1 MQQITTILRSLVSLE
16 PTLKTD
22 FFDTC
27 VEKIIEYHDA
37 PVHSLQEMR
46 QKRST
51 KVKGD
56 LFEAWCILFLRIR
69 GYQSWLLKDVPEE
82 ILSSLGM
89 KRFDVGIDI
98 IALKYGRYS
107 AIQCKFKKPRPGF
120 VKGTWLP
127 YNCVNWKEVSTFYSL
142 CHRTQEKANWK
153 YHIVMTNC
161 KYVRRMGDPTP
172 YDKTYAYGTFASLT
186 RLELV
191 EMIPKKRMIIIESEE
206 KEETEETEESTEK
219 QKEIPLEQ
227 TPEQKNT
234 TVKKLDK
241 TEKTEK
247 TEQERIREARLL
259 FYTTFSK

>member
-1 MQQITTILRSLVSLE
+1 MEQLSTILRSLVSL
-16 PTLKTD
+16 TGSNLKEAD

-98 IALKYGRYS
+98 VAYKYGRYS

-142 CHRTQEKANWK
+142 CHRTQGKANWK

-172 YDKTYAYGTFASLT
+172 HDKTYAYGTFASLS
-186 RLELV
+186 RLDLV
-191 EMIPKKRMIIIESEE
+191 EMIPKKRIIVIESEE
-206 KEETEETEESTEK
+206 EVAPT
-219 QKEIPLEQ
+219 Q
-227 TPEQKNT
+227 EQKDT
-234 TVKKLDK
+234 TVIKQ